1 MTITKIVELHQCED
15 CATLTEHPTH
25 CERHQR

>member
-1 MTITKIVELHQCED
+1 MTITKVVLLHQCED

-25 CERHQR
+25 CERHQ